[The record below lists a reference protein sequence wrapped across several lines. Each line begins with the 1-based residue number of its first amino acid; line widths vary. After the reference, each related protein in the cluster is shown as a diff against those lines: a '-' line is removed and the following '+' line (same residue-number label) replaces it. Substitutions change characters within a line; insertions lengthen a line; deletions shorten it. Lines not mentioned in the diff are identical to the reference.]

1 MPSTYWHIRERVR
14 LKPQKK
20 YWLCFPGIPAIKF
33 RCFEKLQRVQVLLKM
48 GKKSP
53 KYTFYFHYTKWNI
66 CIENQMVWIGFKNT
80 YPDGGT
86 ATASHPWR
94 RSMGLSRIL
103 DRILRTHMHGFS
115 FEKGN
120 QNWVFWT
127 SNIWPFRELLV
138 RQARSDKPKAWSWI
152 PQAVEILRSSLIQQV
167 QLKYRLYQ
175 RRDVV
180 LYFKTC
186 LLCKRH

>member
-1 MPSTYWHIRERVR
+1 MFWETPKSTGASKNGKKI
-14 LKPQKK
+14 PQIHLLFSLYKMKHLYRKSNGVNWFQK
-20 YWLCFPGIPAIKF
+20 YIPWWGHSHCFP
-33 RCFEKLQRVQVLLKM
+33 
-48 GKKSP
+48 S
-53 KYTFYFHYTKWNI
+53 
-66 CIENQMVWIGFKNT
+66 
-80 YPDGGT
+80 
-86 ATASHPWR
+86 R

-103 DRILRTHMHGFS
+103 DRILRTHMHGFL

-152 PQAVEILRSSLIQQV
+152 PQAVEILRSSFIQQV
-167 QLKYRLYQ
+167 LLKYRLYQ